1 MSAVRFWNR
10 LSPWTR
16 DAALAVLAAGLTIG
30 APALD
35 FLILGVNDPPIGM
48 AQRGW
53 PWLLMVLA
61 ASAPLTLSRRFPLS
75 SVIATGMIT
84 LVSVLIGQNL
94 SPWPVMIGAYVATYR
109 CERRRLPVLVVGA
122 PVWMLTVAVIM
133 SGALRPSDVVYA
145 IGFALMPVSFGY
157 ALRVQRDYA
166 FQLQRLHIAER
177 QRAQAEERARIAR
190 DVHDVAGHHLS
201 AIRLRA
207 MGGRRE
213 ADGED
218 ALRTVAELSA
228 EALSEIRGLI
238 EVLRDDE
245 PRLTE
250 LPALA
255 TRLSCPGLTVTVK
268 VSDLPELPERLHG
281 CGYRIAQEALTNVV
295 RHSGASTAEVSVRVA
310 GTDLVIT
317 VEDDGTGADTVR
329 EGCDRKGSG
338 LRGMRERAEQL
349 GGSVV
354 AGPRSPRGWLV
365 HATLPVK
372 RGLG

>member
-1 MSAVRFWNR
+1 M
-10 LSPWTR
+10 SPWTR
-16 DAALAVLAAGLTIG
+16 DVALAVLAAGITIG
-30 APALD
+30 LPALD
-35 FLILGVNDPPIGM
+35 YLVLGVNDPPSGI

-53 PWLLMVLA
+53 PWLLLVLA
-61 ASAPLTLSRRFPLS
+61 ASAPLALSRRFPLS
-75 SVIATGMIT
+75 SIIATALLT
-84 LVSVLIGQNL
+84 LLSVIIGHNL
-94 SPWPVMIGAYVATYR
+94 SPWPVMIAAYVVAYH

-122 PVWMLTVAVIM
+122 PVWMLTVVVFT
-133 SGALRPSDVVYA
+133 SGAPRPSDVFYA
-145 IGFALMPVSFGY
+145 IGFALMPISIGY

-166 FQLQRLHIAER
+166 IQLQRVHVAEQ
-177 QRAQAEERARIAR
+177 QRARAEERARIAR

-213 ADGED
+213 ADGAD

-245 PRLTE
+245 PRLSE

-255 TRLSCPGLTVTVK
+255 TRLSCPSLTVTVK
-268 VSDLPELPERLHG
+268 VDELPGLPDRLQG
-281 CGYRIAQEALTNVV
+281 CAYRIVQEALTNVI
-295 RHSGASTAEVSVRVA
+295 RHSGASTAAVHVRMA
-310 GTDLVIT
+310 GADVVIT
-317 VEDDGTGADTVR
+317 VADDGAGADTVR
-329 EGCDRKGSG
+329 EGNG

-354 AGPRSPRGWLV
+354 AGPRGPRGWLV
-365 HATLPVK
+365 NATLPVN